1 MIFRGWL
8 VGVPGSQ
15 KEHAP
20 RHVVQDKY
28 GRTGHVNVQNLSM
41 AEKTVVE
48 KKRNLFHVMNMN
60 VQVSGKGDGGEV
72 FKYAQPIPSYTPS
85 VNFMKTYPAAPPQ
98 LTKKGKQFVV

>member
-1 MIFRGWL
+1 MHDFQRMV

-28 GRTGHVNVQNLSM
+28 GRTGNVNVQNLSM
-41 AEKTVVE
+41 VEKTVMG

-60 VQVSGKGDGGEV
+60 VQVSGKRDGGEV
-72 FKYAQPIPSYTPS
+72 FKYTQPIPSYTPS
-85 VNFMKTYPAAPPQ
+85 VNFMKAYPAAPN
-98 LTKKGKQFVV
+98 LLKKENNFMV